1 MDIKRKKKEK
11 GGFRTKKEAGQ
22 ALTAAMNEYNNAGTV
37 FEPTEITVADYLNQ
51 WFDLY
56 CKTNLKYNTQVGYLR
71 IIQGHLIP
79 KFGVY
84 RLKAITPA
92 VLQEYAVE
100 LKMNGNSKSHLV
112 GILSVFSAALNYA
125 VEPMHYLQSNPMQY
139 VKFPKVERKP
149 RERIVLTLDEWCK
162 IRDRFQNTRYYIPLM
177 IGFYTGLRISETF
190 GLTWDDIDFNSNLL
204 TINKTS
210 YSAKVDGKTQIIVD
224 KPKTKKSN
232 RVIPLPN
239 QLVKLLKIIKK
250 ESNSKYVI
258 TTRNSGIVGNRSY
271 QRTFKFILKKV
282 NVPYRNFHSLRHT
295 FATNAIEL
303 GMDVKTLAEILGHT
317 NAMITLNRYSHSLLN
332 YKIEMMNKLGKNLN
346 LSIKNA

>member
-1 MDIKRKKKEK
+1 MKLKELLELWLERYMKHTIKIRTYNRYKSICELHLIKDLGEYELDELKPNVLQDFLLKKIDDHYSTNTIKGIVSVLKQALRLAITLEFVDKEYCSNLK
-11 GGFRTKKEAGQ
+11 MPSSEEKEISVFTKKEQQVIESFCLNHKKRNYIGIVIC
-22 ALTAAMNEYNNAGTV
+22 LYTV
-37 FEPTEITVADYLNQ
+37 I
-51 WFDLY
+51 
-56 CKTNLKYNTQVGYLR
+56 
-71 IIQGHLIP
+71 
-79 KFGVY
+79 
-84 RLKAITPA
+84 RLG
-92 VLQEYAVE
+92 E
-100 LKMNGNSKSHLV
+100 LL
-112 GILSVFSAALNYA
+112 A
-125 VEPMHYLQSNPMQY
+125 
-139 VKFPKVERKP
+139 
-149 RERIVLTLDEWCK
+149 
-162 IRDRFQNTRYYIPLM
+162 
-177 IGFYTGLRISETF
+177 
-190 GLTWDDIDFNSNLL
+190 LTWDDIDFNSNLL

-303 GMDVKTLAEILGHT
+303 GMDVKTLAEILGHI

>member
-1 MDIKRKKKEK
+1 MSVTIEEQKKGDEKMKLKKLLELWLERYMKHTIKIRTYNRYKSICDLHLIKDLGEYELEELKPNVLQDFLLKKIDDHYSTNTIKGIVSVLKQALRLAITLEFVDKEYCSDLK
-11 GGFRTKKEAGQ
+11 MSSSEEKEISVFTKKEQQVIESFCLNHKKRNYIGIVICLYTGIRLGELL
-22 ALTAAMNEYNNAGTV
+22 ALTWN
-37 FEPTEITVADYLNQ
+37 
-51 WFDLY
+51 
-56 CKTNLKYNTQVGYLR
+56 
-71 IIQGHLIP
+71 
-79 KFGVY
+79 
-84 RLKAITPA
+84 
-92 VLQEYAVE
+92 
-100 LKMNGNSKSHLV
+100 
-112 GILSVFSAALNYA
+112 
-125 VEPMHYLQSNPMQY
+125 
-139 VKFPKVERKP
+139 
-149 RERIVLTLDEWCK
+149 
-162 IRDRFQNTRYYIPLM
+162 
-177 IGFYTGLRISETF
+177 
-190 GLTWDDIDFNSNLL
+190 DIDFNSNLL

-232 RVIPLPN
+232 RVIPIPN
-239 QLVKLLKIIKK
+239 QLVKLLRVIKK

-258 TTRNSGIVGNRSY
+258 TTRNSGMVGNRSY

>member
-1 MDIKRKKKEK
+1 MKLKELLELWLERYMKHTIKIRTYNRYKSICELHLIKDLGEYELEELKPNVLQDFLLKKIDDHYSTNTIKGIVSVLKQALRLAITLEFVDKEYCSNLK
-11 GGFRTKKEAGQ
+11 MPSSEEKEISVFTKKEQ
-22 ALTAAMNEYNNAGTV
+22 QVIES
-37 FEPTEITVADYLNQ
+37 FCLNHKKRN
-51 WFDLY
+51 Y
-56 CKTNLKYNTQVGYLR
+56 
-71 IIQGHLIP
+71 I
-79 KFGVY
+79 
-84 RLKAITPA
+84 
-92 VLQEYAVE
+92 
-100 LKMNGNSKSHLV
+100 
-112 GILSVFSAALNYA
+112 GIVICL
-125 VEPMHYLQSNPMQY
+125 
-139 VKFPKVERKP
+139 
-149 RERIVLTLDEWCK
+149 
-162 IRDRFQNTRYYIPLM
+162 
-177 IGFYTGLRISETF
+177 YTGIRLGELLA
-190 GLTWDDIDFNSNLL
+190 LTWDDIDFNSNLL

-210 YSAKVDGKTQIIVD
+210 YSAKLDGKTQIIVD

-258 TTRNSGIVGNRSY
+258 TTRNSGMVGNRSY

>member
-1 MDIKRKKKEK
+1 MKLKELLELWLERYMKHTIKIRTYNRYKSICELHLIKDLGEYELEELKPNVLQDFLLKKIDGNYSTNTIKGIVSVLKQALRLAITLEFVDKEYCSDLK
-11 GGFRTKKEAGQ
+11 MSSSEEKEISVFTKKEQ
-22 ALTAAMNEYNNAGTV
+22 QVIES
-37 FEPTEITVADYLNQ
+37 FCLNHKKRN
-51 WFDLY
+51 Y
-56 CKTNLKYNTQVGYLR
+56 
-71 IIQGHLIP
+71 I
-79 KFGVY
+79 
-84 RLKAITPA
+84 
-92 VLQEYAVE
+92 
-100 LKMNGNSKSHLV
+100 
-112 GILSVFSAALNYA
+112 GIVICL
-125 VEPMHYLQSNPMQY
+125 
-139 VKFPKVERKP
+139 
-149 RERIVLTLDEWCK
+149 
-162 IRDRFQNTRYYIPLM
+162 
-177 IGFYTGLRISETF
+177 YTGIRLGELLA
-190 GLTWDDIDFNSNLL
+190 LTWDDIDFNSNLL

-232 RVIPLPN
+232 RVIPIPN
-239 QLVKLLKIIKK
+239 QLVKLLRVIKK

-258 TTRNSGIVGNRSY
+258 TTRNSGMVGNRSY

>member
-1 MDIKRKKKEK
+1 MKLKELLELWLERYMKHTIKIRTYNRYKSICELHLIKDLGEYELDELKPNVLQDFLLKKIDDHYSTNTLKGIVSVLKQALRLAITLEFVDKEYCSNLK
-11 GGFRTKKEAGQ
+11 MPSSEEKEISVFTKKEQ
-22 ALTAAMNEYNNAGTV
+22 QVIES
-37 FEPTEITVADYLNQ
+37 FCLNHKKRN
-51 WFDLY
+51 Y
-56 CKTNLKYNTQVGYLR
+56 
-71 IIQGHLIP
+71 I
-79 KFGVY
+79 
-84 RLKAITPA
+84 
-92 VLQEYAVE
+92 
-100 LKMNGNSKSHLV
+100 
-112 GILSVFSAALNYA
+112 GIVICL
-125 VEPMHYLQSNPMQY
+125 
-139 VKFPKVERKP
+139 
-149 RERIVLTLDEWCK
+149 
-162 IRDRFQNTRYYIPLM
+162 
-177 IGFYTGLRISETF
+177 YTGIRLGELLA
-190 GLTWDDIDFNSNLL
+190 LTWDDIDFNSNLL

-258 TTRNSGIVGNRSY
+258 TTRNSGMVGNRSY

>member
-1 MDIKRKKKEK
+1 MSVTIEEQKIGDEKMKLKELLELWLERYMKHTIKIRTYNRYKSICELHLIKDLGEYELEELKPNVLQDFLLKKIDDHYSTNTIKGIVSVLKQALRLAITLEIIDKEYCSNLK
-11 GGFRTKKEAGQ
+11 MPSSEEKEISVFTKKEQ
-22 ALTAAMNEYNNAGTV
+22 QVIES
-37 FEPTEITVADYLNQ
+37 FCLN
-51 WFDLY
+51 LNKRNY
-56 CKTNLKYNTQVGYLR
+56 
-71 IIQGHLIP
+71 I
-79 KFGVY
+79 
-84 RLKAITPA
+84 
-92 VLQEYAVE
+92 
-100 LKMNGNSKSHLV
+100 
-112 GILSVFSAALNYA
+112 GIVICL
-125 VEPMHYLQSNPMQY
+125 
-139 VKFPKVERKP
+139 
-149 RERIVLTLDEWCK
+149 
-162 IRDRFQNTRYYIPLM
+162 
-177 IGFYTGLRISETF
+177 YTGIRLGELLA
-190 GLTWDDIDFNSNLL
+190 LTWDDIDFNSNLL

-258 TTRNSGIVGNRSY
+258 TTRNLGMVGNRSY

>member
-1 MDIKRKKKEK
+1 MKLKELLEVWLERYMKHTIKIRTYNRYKSICELHLIKDLGEYELDELKPNVLQDFLLKKIDDHYSTNTLKGIVSVLKQALRLAITLEFVDKEYCSNLK
-11 GGFRTKKEAGQ
+11 MPSSEEKEISVFTKKEQ
-22 ALTAAMNEYNNAGTV
+22 QVIES
-37 FEPTEITVADYLNQ
+37 FCLNHKKRN
-51 WFDLY
+51 Y
-56 CKTNLKYNTQVGYLR
+56 
-71 IIQGHLIP
+71 I
-79 KFGVY
+79 
-84 RLKAITPA
+84 
-92 VLQEYAVE
+92 
-100 LKMNGNSKSHLV
+100 
-112 GILSVFSAALNYA
+112 GIVICL
-125 VEPMHYLQSNPMQY
+125 
-139 VKFPKVERKP
+139 
-149 RERIVLTLDEWCK
+149 
-162 IRDRFQNTRYYIPLM
+162 
-177 IGFYTGLRISETF
+177 YTGIRLGELLA
-190 GLTWDDIDFNSNLL
+190 LTWDDIDFNSNLL

-258 TTRNSGIVGNRSY
+258 TTRNSRMVGNRSY

>member
-1 MDIKRKKKEK
+1 MSVTIEEQKKGDEKMKLKKLLELWLERYMKHTIKIRTYNRYKSICDLHLIKDLGEYELEELKPNVLQDFLLKKIDDHYSTNTIKGIVSVLKQALRLAITLEFVDKEYCSDLK
-11 GGFRTKKEAGQ
+11 MSSSEEKEISVFTKKEQ
-22 ALTAAMNEYNNAGTV
+22 QVIES
-37 FEPTEITVADYLNQ
+37 FCLNHKKRN
-51 WFDLY
+51 Y
-56 CKTNLKYNTQVGYLR
+56 
-71 IIQGHLIP
+71 I
-79 KFGVY
+79 
-84 RLKAITPA
+84 
-92 VLQEYAVE
+92 
-100 LKMNGNSKSHLV
+100 
-112 GILSVFSAALNYA
+112 GIVICL
-125 VEPMHYLQSNPMQY
+125 
-139 VKFPKVERKP
+139 
-149 RERIVLTLDEWCK
+149 
-162 IRDRFQNTRYYIPLM
+162 
-177 IGFYTGLRISETF
+177 YTGIRLGELLA
-190 GLTWDDIDFNSNLL
+190 LTWDDIDFNSNLL

-258 TTRNSGIVGNRSY
+258 TTRNSGMVGNRSY

-303 GMDVKTLAEILGHT
+303 GMDVKTLAEILGHI

>member
-1 MDIKRKKKEK
+1 MKLKELLELWLERYMKHTTKIRTYNRYKSICELHLIKDLGEYELDELKPNVLQDFLLKKIDDHYSTNTIKGIVSVLKQALRLAITLEFVDKEYCSNLK
-11 GGFRTKKEAGQ
+11 MPSSEEKEISVFTKKEQ
-22 ALTAAMNEYNNAGTV
+22 QVIES
-37 FEPTEITVADYLNQ
+37 FCLNHKKRN
-51 WFDLY
+51 Y
-56 CKTNLKYNTQVGYLR
+56 
-71 IIQGHLIP
+71 I
-79 KFGVY
+79 
-84 RLKAITPA
+84 
-92 VLQEYAVE
+92 
-100 LKMNGNSKSHLV
+100 
-112 GILSVFSAALNYA
+112 GIVICL
-125 VEPMHYLQSNPMQY
+125 
-139 VKFPKVERKP
+139 
-149 RERIVLTLDEWCK
+149 
-162 IRDRFQNTRYYIPLM
+162 
-177 IGFYTGLRISETF
+177 YTGIRLGELLA
-190 GLTWDDIDFNSNLL
+190 LTWDDIDFNSNLL

>member
-1 MDIKRKKKEK
+1 MSVTIEEKKKGDEK
-11 GGFRTKKEAGQ
+11 MKLKELLELWLERYMKHTIKIRTYNRYKSICELHLIKDLGEHELDELKPNVLQDFLLKKIDNKYSTNTIKGIVSVLKQALRLAITLEFVDKEYCSNLKMPSSEEKEISVFTKKEQ
-22 ALTAAMNEYNNAGTV
+22 QVIES
-37 FEPTEITVADYLNQ
+37 FCLNHKKRN
-51 WFDLY
+51 Y
-56 CKTNLKYNTQVGYLR
+56 
-71 IIQGHLIP
+71 I
-79 KFGVY
+79 
-84 RLKAITPA
+84 
-92 VLQEYAVE
+92 
-100 LKMNGNSKSHLV
+100 
-112 GILSVFSAALNYA
+112 GIVICL
-125 VEPMHYLQSNPMQY
+125 
-139 VKFPKVERKP
+139 
-149 RERIVLTLDEWCK
+149 
-162 IRDRFQNTRYYIPLM
+162 
-177 IGFYTGLRISETF
+177 YTGIRLGELLA
-190 GLTWDDIDFNSNLL
+190 LTWDDIDFNSNLL

-224 KPKTKKSN
+224 KPKTKKSI

-258 TTRNSGIVGNRSY
+258 TTRNLGMVCNRSY

>member
-1 MDIKRKKKEK
+1 MKLKELLEVWLERYMKHTIKIRTYNRYKSICELHLIKDLGEYELEELKPNVLQDFLLKKIDDHYSTNTIKGIVSVLKQALRLAITLEFVDKEYCSNLK
-11 GGFRTKKEAGQ
+11 MPSSEEKEISVFTKKEQ
-22 ALTAAMNEYNNAGTV
+22 QVIES
-37 FEPTEITVADYLNQ
+37 FCLNHKKRN
-51 WFDLY
+51 Y
-56 CKTNLKYNTQVGYLR
+56 
-71 IIQGHLIP
+71 I
-79 KFGVY
+79 
-84 RLKAITPA
+84 
-92 VLQEYAVE
+92 
-100 LKMNGNSKSHLV
+100 
-112 GILSVFSAALNYA
+112 GIVICL
-125 VEPMHYLQSNPMQY
+125 
-139 VKFPKVERKP
+139 
-149 RERIVLTLDEWCK
+149 
-162 IRDRFQNTRYYIPLM
+162 
-177 IGFYTGLRISETF
+177 YTGIRLGELLA
-190 GLTWDDIDFNSNLL
+190 LTWDDIDFNSNLL

-210 YSAKVDGKTQIIVD
+210 YSAKLDGKTQIIVD

-258 TTRNSGIVGNRSY
+258 TTRNSGMVGNRSY

>member
-1 MDIKRKKKEK
+1 MKLKELLEVWLERYMKHTIKIRTYNRYKSICELHLIKDLGEYELDELKPNVLQDFLLKKIDDHYSTNTLKGIVSVLKQALRLAITLEFVDKEYCSNLK
-11 GGFRTKKEAGQ
+11 MPSSEEKEISVFTKKEQ
-22 ALTAAMNEYNNAGTV
+22 QVIES
-37 FEPTEITVADYLNQ
+37 FCLNHKKRN
-51 WFDLY
+51 Y
-56 CKTNLKYNTQVGYLR
+56 
-71 IIQGHLIP
+71 I
-79 KFGVY
+79 
-84 RLKAITPA
+84 
-92 VLQEYAVE
+92 
-100 LKMNGNSKSHLV
+100 
-112 GILSVFSAALNYA
+112 GIVICL
-125 VEPMHYLQSNPMQY
+125 
-139 VKFPKVERKP
+139 
-149 RERIVLTLDEWCK
+149 
-162 IRDRFQNTRYYIPLM
+162 
-177 IGFYTGLRISETF
+177 YTGIRLGELLA
-190 GLTWDDIDFNSNLL
+190 LTWDDIDFNSNLL

-258 TTRNSGIVGNRSY
+258 TTRNSGMVGNRSY

>member
-1 MDIKRKKKEK
+1 MKLKELLELWLERYMKHTIKIRTYNRYKSICDLHLIKDLGEYELEELKPNVLQDFLLKKIDDHYSTNTIKGIVSVLKQALKLSITLEFVDKEYCSNLK
-11 GGFRTKKEAGQ
+11 MPSSEEKEISVFTKKEQ
-22 ALTAAMNEYNNAGTV
+22 QVIES
-37 FEPTEITVADYLNQ
+37 FCLNHKKRN
-51 WFDLY
+51 Y
-56 CKTNLKYNTQVGYLR
+56 
-71 IIQGHLIP
+71 I
-79 KFGVY
+79 
-84 RLKAITPA
+84 
-92 VLQEYAVE
+92 
-100 LKMNGNSKSHLV
+100 
-112 GILSVFSAALNYA
+112 GIVICL
-125 VEPMHYLQSNPMQY
+125 
-139 VKFPKVERKP
+139 
-149 RERIVLTLDEWCK
+149 
-162 IRDRFQNTRYYIPLM
+162 
-177 IGFYTGLRISETF
+177 YTGIRLGELLA
-190 GLTWDDIDFNSNLL
+190 LTWDDIDFNSNLL

-258 TTRNSGIVGNRSY
+258 TTRNSGMVGNRSY

>member
-1 MDIKRKKKEK
+1 MKLKELLELWLERYMKHTIKIRTYNRYKSICELHLIKDLGEYELEELKPNVLQDFLLKKIDNKYSTNTIKGIVSVLKQALRLAITLEFVDKEYCSNLK
-11 GGFRTKKEAGQ
+11 MPSSEEKEISVFTKKEQ
-22 ALTAAMNEYNNAGTV
+22 QVIES
-37 FEPTEITVADYLNQ
+37 FCLNHKKRN
-51 WFDLY
+51 Y
-56 CKTNLKYNTQVGYLR
+56 
-71 IIQGHLIP
+71 I
-79 KFGVY
+79 
-84 RLKAITPA
+84 
-92 VLQEYAVE
+92 
-100 LKMNGNSKSHLV
+100 
-112 GILSVFSAALNYA
+112 GIVICL
-125 VEPMHYLQSNPMQY
+125 
-139 VKFPKVERKP
+139 
-149 RERIVLTLDEWCK
+149 
-162 IRDRFQNTRYYIPLM
+162 
-177 IGFYTGLRISETF
+177 YTGIRLGELLA
-190 GLTWDDIDFNSNLL
+190 LTWDDIDFNSNLL

-258 TTRNSGIVGNRSY
+258 TTRNSRMVGNRSY

>member
-1 MDIKRKKKEK
+1 MSVTIEEQKKGDEKMKLKELLEVWLERYMKHTIKIRTYNRYKGICELHLIKDLGEYELDELKPNVLQDFLLKKIDDHYSTNTIKGIVSVLKQALKLAITLEFVDKEYCSNLKMPSSEEKEISVFNKKEQLVIES
-11 GGFRTKKEAGQ
+11 FCLNHKKRNY
-22 ALTAAMNEYNNAGTV
+22 M
-37 FEPTEITVADYLNQ
+37 
-51 WFDLY
+51 
-56 CKTNLKYNTQVGYLR
+56 
-71 IIQGHLIP
+71 
-79 KFGVY
+79 
-84 RLKAITPA
+84 
-92 VLQEYAVE
+92 
-100 LKMNGNSKSHLV
+100 
-112 GILSVFSAALNYA
+112 GIVICL
-125 VEPMHYLQSNPMQY
+125 
-139 VKFPKVERKP
+139 
-149 RERIVLTLDEWCK
+149 
-162 IRDRFQNTRYYIPLM
+162 
-177 IGFYTGLRISETF
+177 YTGIRLGELLA
-190 GLTWDDIDFNSNLL
+190 LTWDDIDFNSNLL

-210 YSAKVDGKTQIIVD
+210 YSSKVNGKTQIIVD

-258 TTRNSGIVGNRSY
+258 TTRNSGMVGNRSY

>member
-1 MDIKRKKKEK
+1 MKLKELLELWLERYMKHTIKIRTYNRYKSICELHLIKDLGDYELDELKPNVLQDFLLKKIDDHYSTNTIKGIVSVLKQALRLAITLEFVDKEYCSNLK
-11 GGFRTKKEAGQ
+11 MPSSEEKEISVFTKKEQ
-22 ALTAAMNEYNNAGTV
+22 QVIES
-37 FEPTEITVADYLNQ
+37 FCLNHKKRN
-51 WFDLY
+51 Y
-56 CKTNLKYNTQVGYLR
+56 
-71 IIQGHLIP
+71 I
-79 KFGVY
+79 
-84 RLKAITPA
+84 
-92 VLQEYAVE
+92 
-100 LKMNGNSKSHLV
+100 
-112 GILSVFSAALNYA
+112 GIVICL
-125 VEPMHYLQSNPMQY
+125 
-139 VKFPKVERKP
+139 
-149 RERIVLTLDEWCK
+149 
-162 IRDRFQNTRYYIPLM
+162 
-177 IGFYTGLRISETF
+177 YTGIRLGELLA
-190 GLTWDDIDFNSNLL
+190 LTWDDIDFNSNLL

>member
-1 MDIKRKKKEK
+1 MKLKELLELWLERYMKHTIKIRTYNRYKSICELHLIKDLGEYELEELKPNVLQDFLLQKIDGNYSTNTIKGIVSVLKQALRLAITLEFVDKEYCSNLK
-11 GGFRTKKEAGQ
+11 MPSSEEKEISVFTKKEQQ
-22 ALTAAMNEYNNAGTV
+22 AIE
-37 FEPTEITVADYLNQ
+37 F
-51 WFDLY
+51 F
-56 CKTNLKYNTQVGYLR
+56 C
-71 IIQGHLIP
+71 
-79 KFGVY
+79 
-84 RLKAITPA
+84 
-92 VLQEYAVE
+92 
-100 LKMNGNSKSHLV
+100 
-112 GILSVFSAALNYA
+112 LNYKKKN
-125 VEPMHYLQSNPMQY
+125 YIG
-139 VKFPKVERKP
+139 
-149 RERIVLTLDEWCK
+149 IVICL
-162 IRDRFQNTRYYIPLM
+162 
-177 IGFYTGLRISETF
+177 YTGIRLGELLA
-190 GLTWDDIDFNSNLL
+190 LTWDDIDFNSNLL

-258 TTRNSGIVGNRSY
+258 TTRNSGMVGNRSY

>member
-1 MDIKRKKKEK
+1 MKLKELLELWLERYMKHTIKIRTYNRYKSIYELHLIKDLGEYELDELKPNVLQDFLLKKIDDHYSTNTIKGIVSVLKQALRLAITLEFVDKEYCSNLK
-11 GGFRTKKEAGQ
+11 MPSSEEKEISVFTKKEQ
-22 ALTAAMNEYNNAGTV
+22 QVIES
-37 FEPTEITVADYLNQ
+37 FCLNHKKRN
-51 WFDLY
+51 Y
-56 CKTNLKYNTQVGYLR
+56 
-71 IIQGHLIP
+71 I
-79 KFGVY
+79 
-84 RLKAITPA
+84 
-92 VLQEYAVE
+92 
-100 LKMNGNSKSHLV
+100 
-112 GILSVFSAALNYA
+112 GIVICL
-125 VEPMHYLQSNPMQY
+125 
-139 VKFPKVERKP
+139 
-149 RERIVLTLDEWCK
+149 
-162 IRDRFQNTRYYIPLM
+162 
-177 IGFYTGLRISETF
+177 YTGIRLGELLA
-190 GLTWDDIDFNSNLL
+190 LTWDDIDFNSNLL

>member
-1 MDIKRKKKEK
+1 MKLKELLELWLERYMKHTIKIRTYNRYKSICDLHLIKDLGEYELEELKPNVLQDFLLQKIDGNYSTNTIKGIVSVLKQALRLAITLEFVDKEYCSNLK
-11 GGFRTKKEAGQ
+11 MPSSEEKEISVFTKKEQQVIESFCLNHKKKNYIGIVICLYTGIRLGELL
-22 ALTAAMNEYNNAGTV
+22 ALTWE
-37 FEPTEITVADYLNQ
+37 
-51 WFDLY
+51 
-56 CKTNLKYNTQVGYLR
+56 
-71 IIQGHLIP
+71 
-79 KFGVY
+79 
-84 RLKAITPA
+84 
-92 VLQEYAVE
+92 
-100 LKMNGNSKSHLV
+100 
-112 GILSVFSAALNYA
+112 
-125 VEPMHYLQSNPMQY
+125 
-139 VKFPKVERKP
+139 
-149 RERIVLTLDEWCK
+149 
-162 IRDRFQNTRYYIPLM
+162 
-177 IGFYTGLRISETF
+177 
-190 GLTWDDIDFNSNLL
+190 DIDFNSNLL

-210 YSAKVDGKTQIIVD
+210 YSAKLDGKTQIIVD
-224 KPKTKKSN
+224 KPKTKKSI

-258 TTRNSGIVGNRSY
+258 TTRNSGMVGNRSY

>member
-1 MDIKRKKKEK
+1 MKLKELLELWLERYMKHTIKIRTYNRYKSICDLHLIKDFGEYELEELKPNVLQDFLLKKIDDHYSTNTIKGIVSVLKQALRLAITLEFVDKEYCSNLK
-11 GGFRTKKEAGQ
+11 MPSSEEKEISVFTKKEQ
-22 ALTAAMNEYNNAGTV
+22 QVIES
-37 FEPTEITVADYLNQ
+37 FCLNHKKRN
-51 WFDLY
+51 Y
-56 CKTNLKYNTQVGYLR
+56 
-71 IIQGHLIP
+71 I
-79 KFGVY
+79 
-84 RLKAITPA
+84 
-92 VLQEYAVE
+92 
-100 LKMNGNSKSHLV
+100 
-112 GILSVFSAALNYA
+112 GIVICL
-125 VEPMHYLQSNPMQY
+125 
-139 VKFPKVERKP
+139 
-149 RERIVLTLDEWCK
+149 
-162 IRDRFQNTRYYIPLM
+162 
-177 IGFYTGLRISETF
+177 YTGIRLGELLA
-190 GLTWDDIDFNSNLL
+190 LTWDDIDFNSNLL

-210 YSAKVDGKTQIIVD
+210 YSAKLDGKTQIIVD

-258 TTRNSGIVGNRSY
+258 TTRNSGMVGNRSY

>member
-1 MDIKRKKKEK
+1 MKLKELLELWLERYMKHTIKIRTYNRCKSICELHLIKDLGEYELDELKPNVLQDFLLKKIDDHYSTNTIKGIVSVLKQALRLAITLEFVDKEYCSNLK
-11 GGFRTKKEAGQ
+11 MPSSEEKEISVFTKKEQ
-22 ALTAAMNEYNNAGTV
+22 QVIES
-37 FEPTEITVADYLNQ
+37 FCLNHKKRN
-51 WFDLY
+51 Y
-56 CKTNLKYNTQVGYLR
+56 
-71 IIQGHLIP
+71 I
-79 KFGVY
+79 
-84 RLKAITPA
+84 
-92 VLQEYAVE
+92 
-100 LKMNGNSKSHLV
+100 
-112 GILSVFSAALNYA
+112 GIVICL
-125 VEPMHYLQSNPMQY
+125 
-139 VKFPKVERKP
+139 
-149 RERIVLTLDEWCK
+149 
-162 IRDRFQNTRYYIPLM
+162 
-177 IGFYTGLRISETF
+177 YTGIRLGELLA
-190 GLTWDDIDFNSNLL
+190 LTWDDIDFNSNLL

>member
-1 MDIKRKKKEK
+1 MKLKELLELWLERYMKHTIKIRTYNRYKSICELHLIKDLGEYELEELKPNVLQDFLLKKIDGNYSTNTIKGIVSVLKQALRLAITLEFVDKEYCSDLK
-11 GGFRTKKEAGQ
+11 MSSSEEKEISVFTKKEQ
-22 ALTAAMNEYNNAGTV
+22 QVIES
-37 FEPTEITVADYLNQ
+37 FCLNH
-51 WFDLY
+51 
-56 CKTNLKYNTQVGYLR
+56 K
-71 IIQGHLIP
+71 
-79 KFGVY
+79 
-84 RLKAITPA
+84 
-92 VLQEYAVE
+92 
-100 LKMNGNSKSHLV
+100 KSNYI
-112 GILSVFSAALNYA
+112 GIVICL
-125 VEPMHYLQSNPMQY
+125 
-139 VKFPKVERKP
+139 
-149 RERIVLTLDEWCK
+149 
-162 IRDRFQNTRYYIPLM
+162 
-177 IGFYTGLRISETF
+177 YTGIRLGELLA
-190 GLTWDDIDFNSNLL
+190 LTWDDIDFNSNLL

-232 RVIPLPN
+232 RVIPIPN
-239 QLVKLLKIIKK
+239 QLVKLLRVIKK

-258 TTRNSGIVGNRSY
+258 TTRNSGMVGNRSY

>member
-1 MDIKRKKKEK
+1 MKLKELLEVWLERYMKHTIKIRTYNRYKSICELHLIKDLGEYELDELKPNVLQDFLLKKIDNKYSTNTIKGIVSVLKQSLRLAITLEFVDKEYCSNLK
-11 GGFRTKKEAGQ
+11 MPSSEEKEISVFTKKEQ
-22 ALTAAMNEYNNAGTV
+22 QIIES
-37 FEPTEITVADYLNQ
+37 FCLNH
-51 WFDLY
+51 
-56 CKTNLKYNTQVGYLR
+56 K
-71 IIQGHLIP
+71 
-79 KFGVY
+79 
-84 RLKAITPA
+84 
-92 VLQEYAVE
+92 
-100 LKMNGNSKSHLV
+100 KSNYI
-112 GILSVFSAALNYA
+112 GIVICL
-125 VEPMHYLQSNPMQY
+125 
-139 VKFPKVERKP
+139 
-149 RERIVLTLDEWCK
+149 
-162 IRDRFQNTRYYIPLM
+162 
-177 IGFYTGLRISETF
+177 YTGIRLGELLA
-190 GLTWDDIDFNSNLL
+190 LTWDDIDFNSNLL

-250 ESNSKYVI
+250 KSNSKYVI
-258 TTRNSGIVGNRSY
+258 TTRNSGMVGNRSY

-346 LSIKNA
+346 LSIKNS

>member
-1 MDIKRKKKEK
+1 MSVTIEEQKKGDEKMKLKELLEVWLERYMKHTIKIRTYNRYKSICELHLIKDLGEYELDELKPNVLQDFLLKKIDDHYSTNTIKGIVSVLKQALRLAITLEFVDKEYCSNLK
-11 GGFRTKKEAGQ
+11 MPSSEEKEISVFTKKEQ
-22 ALTAAMNEYNNAGTV
+22 QVIEL
-37 FEPTEITVADYLNQ
+37 FCLNHKKRN
-51 WFDLY
+51 Y
-56 CKTNLKYNTQVGYLR
+56 
-71 IIQGHLIP
+71 I
-79 KFGVY
+79 
-84 RLKAITPA
+84 
-92 VLQEYAVE
+92 
-100 LKMNGNSKSHLV
+100 
-112 GILSVFSAALNYA
+112 GIVICL
-125 VEPMHYLQSNPMQY
+125 
-139 VKFPKVERKP
+139 
-149 RERIVLTLDEWCK
+149 
-162 IRDRFQNTRYYIPLM
+162 
-177 IGFYTGLRISETF
+177 YTGIRLGELLA
-190 GLTWDDIDFNSNLL
+190 LTWDDIDFNSNLL

-232 RVIPLPN
+232 RVIPIPN
-239 QLVKLLKIIKK
+239 QLVKLLKVIKK

-258 TTRNSGIVGNRSY
+258 TTRNSGMVGNRSY

-332 YKIEMMNKLGKNLN
+332 YKIEMMNKLGKNLI

>member
-1 MDIKRKKKEK
+1 MSVTIEEQKKGDEKMKLKELLELWLERYMKHTIKIRTYNRYKSICELHLIKDLGEYELEELKPNVLQDFLLKKIDGNYSTNTIKGIVSVLKQALRLAITLEFVDKEYCSDLK
-11 GGFRTKKEAGQ
+11 MSSSEEKEISVFTKKEQ
-22 ALTAAMNEYNNAGTV
+22 QVIES
-37 FEPTEITVADYLNQ
+37 FCLNHKKRN
-51 WFDLY
+51 Y
-56 CKTNLKYNTQVGYLR
+56 
-71 IIQGHLIP
+71 I
-79 KFGVY
+79 
-84 RLKAITPA
+84 
-92 VLQEYAVE
+92 
-100 LKMNGNSKSHLV
+100 
-112 GILSVFSAALNYA
+112 GIVICL
-125 VEPMHYLQSNPMQY
+125 
-139 VKFPKVERKP
+139 
-149 RERIVLTLDEWCK
+149 
-162 IRDRFQNTRYYIPLM
+162 
-177 IGFYTGLRISETF
+177 YTGIRLGELLA
-190 GLTWDDIDFNSNLL
+190 LTWDDIDFNSNLL

-258 TTRNSGIVGNRSY
+258 ITRNSGMVGNRSY

>member
-1 MDIKRKKKEK
+1 MKLKELLELWLERYMKHTIKIRTYNRYKSICDLHLIKDLGEYELEELKPNVLQDFLLKKIYNKYSTNTIKGIVSVLKQALRLAITLEFVDKEYCSNLK
-11 GGFRTKKEAGQ
+11 MPSSEEKEISVFTKKEQ
-22 ALTAAMNEYNNAGTV
+22 QVIES
-37 FEPTEITVADYLNQ
+37 FCLNHKKRN
-51 WFDLY
+51 Y
-56 CKTNLKYNTQVGYLR
+56 
-71 IIQGHLIP
+71 I
-79 KFGVY
+79 
-84 RLKAITPA
+84 
-92 VLQEYAVE
+92 
-100 LKMNGNSKSHLV
+100 
-112 GILSVFSAALNYA
+112 GIVICL
-125 VEPMHYLQSNPMQY
+125 
-139 VKFPKVERKP
+139 
-149 RERIVLTLDEWCK
+149 
-162 IRDRFQNTRYYIPLM
+162 
-177 IGFYTGLRISETF
+177 YTGIRLGELLA
-190 GLTWDDIDFNSNLL
+190 LTWDDIDFNSNLL

-210 YSAKVDGKTQIIVD
+210 YSAKVDGKIQIIVD

-258 TTRNSGIVGNRSY
+258 TTRNSGMVGNRSY

-332 YKIEMMNKLGKNLN
+332 YKIEMMNKLGKKMVANFNLN
-346 LSIKNA
+346 R

>member
-1 MDIKRKKKEK
+1 MKLKELLELWLKRYMKHTIKIRTYNRYKSICELHLIKDLGEYELEKLKSNILQDFLLKKIEETYSTNTIKGIVSVLKQALRLAITLEFIDKEYCSNIK
-11 GGFRTKKEAGQ
+11 MPSSEEKEISVFTKKEQ
-22 ALTAAMNEYNNAGTV
+22 QVIET
-37 FEPTEITVADYLNQ
+37 FCLNHKKRN
-51 WFDLY
+51 Y
-56 CKTNLKYNTQVGYLR
+56 
-71 IIQGHLIP
+71 I
-79 KFGVY
+79 
-84 RLKAITPA
+84 
-92 VLQEYAVE
+92 
-100 LKMNGNSKSHLV
+100 
-112 GILSVFSAALNYA
+112 GIVICL
-125 VEPMHYLQSNPMQY
+125 
-139 VKFPKVERKP
+139 
-149 RERIVLTLDEWCK
+149 
-162 IRDRFQNTRYYIPLM
+162 
-177 IGFYTGLRISETF
+177 YTGIRLGELLA
-190 GLTWDDIDFNSNLL
+190 LTWDDIDFNSNLL

-239 QLVKLLKIIKK
+239 QLAKLLRIIKK

-258 TTRNSGIVGNRSY
+258 TTRNLGRVGNRSY

-282 NVPYRNFHSLRHT
+282 NVLYRNFHSLRHT

-346 LSIKNA
+346 LSIKNT

>member
-1 MDIKRKKKEK
+1 MKLKELLELWLERYMKHTIKIRTYNRYKSICDLHLIKDLGEYEFDELKPNVLQDFLLKKIDNKYSTNTIKGIVSVLKQALKLAITLEFVDKEYCSNLK
-11 GGFRTKKEAGQ
+11 MPSSEEKEISVFTKKEQ
-22 ALTAAMNEYNNAGTV
+22 QVIES
-37 FEPTEITVADYLNQ
+37 FCLNHKKRN
-51 WFDLY
+51 Y
-56 CKTNLKYNTQVGYLR
+56 
-71 IIQGHLIP
+71 I
-79 KFGVY
+79 
-84 RLKAITPA
+84 
-92 VLQEYAVE
+92 
-100 LKMNGNSKSHLV
+100 
-112 GILSVFSAALNYA
+112 GIVIFL
-125 VEPMHYLQSNPMQY
+125 
-139 VKFPKVERKP
+139 
-149 RERIVLTLDEWCK
+149 
-162 IRDRFQNTRYYIPLM
+162 
-177 IGFYTGLRISETF
+177 YTGIRLGELLA
-190 GLTWDDIDFNSNLL
+190 LTWDDIDFNSNLL

-258 TTRNSGIVGNRSY
+258 TTRNSGMVGNRSY

-346 LSIKNA
+346 LSIRNA

>member
-1 MDIKRKKKEK
+1 MKLKELLELWLERYMKHTIKIRTYNRYKSICELHLIKDLGEYELDELKPNVLQDFLLKKIDDHYSTNTIKGIVSVLKQALRLAITLEFVDKEYCSNLK
-11 GGFRTKKEAGQ
+11 MPSSEEKEISVFTKKEQ
-22 ALTAAMNEYNNAGTV
+22 QVIES
-37 FEPTEITVADYLNQ
+37 FCLNHKKRN
-51 WFDLY
+51 Y
-56 CKTNLKYNTQVGYLR
+56 
-71 IIQGHLIP
+71 I
-79 KFGVY
+79 
-84 RLKAITPA
+84 
-92 VLQEYAVE
+92 
-100 LKMNGNSKSHLV
+100 
-112 GILSVFSAALNYA
+112 GIVICL
-125 VEPMHYLQSNPMQY
+125 
-139 VKFPKVERKP
+139 
-149 RERIVLTLDEWCK
+149 
-162 IRDRFQNTRYYIPLM
+162 
-177 IGFYTGLRISETF
+177 YTGIRLGELLA
-190 GLTWDDIDFNSNLL
+190 LTWDDIDFNSNLL

-303 GMDVKTLAEILGHT
+303 GMDVKTLAEILGHI

>member
-1 MDIKRKKKEK
+1 MFFKK
-11 GGFRTKKEAGQ
+11 GGNLDVQMSVTIEEQKKGDEKMKLKELLELWLERYMKHTIKIRTYNRYKSICELHLIKDLGEYELDELKPNVLQDFLLKKIDDHYSTNTIKGIVSVLKQALRLAITLEFVDKEYCSNLKMPSSEEKEISVFTKKEQ
-22 ALTAAMNEYNNAGTV
+22 QVIES
-37 FEPTEITVADYLNQ
+37 FCLNHKKRN
-51 WFDLY
+51 Y
-56 CKTNLKYNTQVGYLR
+56 
-71 IIQGHLIP
+71 I
-79 KFGVY
+79 
-84 RLKAITPA
+84 
-92 VLQEYAVE
+92 
-100 LKMNGNSKSHLV
+100 
-112 GILSVFSAALNYA
+112 GIVICL
-125 VEPMHYLQSNPMQY
+125 
-139 VKFPKVERKP
+139 
-149 RERIVLTLDEWCK
+149 
-162 IRDRFQNTRYYIPLM
+162 
-177 IGFYTGLRISETF
+177 YTGIRLGELLA
-190 GLTWDDIDFNSNLL
+190 LTWDDIDFNSNLL

-332 YKIEMMNKLGKNLN
+332 YKIEKMNKLGKNLN

>member
-1 MDIKRKKKEK
+1 MSVTIEEQKKGDEKMKLNELLEVWLERYMKHTIKIRTYNRYKSICDLHLIKDLGEYELDELKPNVLQDFLLKKIDDHYSTNTIKGIVSVLKQALRLAITLEFVDKEYCSNLK
-11 GGFRTKKEAGQ
+11 MPSSEEKEISVFTKKEQ
-22 ALTAAMNEYNNAGTV
+22 QVIES
-37 FEPTEITVADYLNQ
+37 FCLNHKKRN
-51 WFDLY
+51 Y
-56 CKTNLKYNTQVGYLR
+56 
-71 IIQGHLIP
+71 I
-79 KFGVY
+79 
-84 RLKAITPA
+84 
-92 VLQEYAVE
+92 
-100 LKMNGNSKSHLV
+100 
-112 GILSVFSAALNYA
+112 GIVICL
-125 VEPMHYLQSNPMQY
+125 
-139 VKFPKVERKP
+139 
-149 RERIVLTLDEWCK
+149 
-162 IRDRFQNTRYYIPLM
+162 
-177 IGFYTGLRISETF
+177 YTGIRLGELLA
-190 GLTWDDIDFNSNLL
+190 LTWDDIDFNSNLL

-258 TTRNSGIVGNRSY
+258 ATRNSGMVGNRSY

-346 LSIKNA
+346 LSIRNA

>member
-1 MDIKRKKKEK
+1 MKLKELLELWLERYMKHTIKIRTYNRYKSICELHLIKDLGEYELEELKPNVLQDFLLQKIDGNYSTNTIKGIVSVLKQALRLAITLEFVDKEYCSNLK
-11 GGFRTKKEAGQ
+11 MPSSEEKEISVFTKKEQ
-22 ALTAAMNEYNNAGTV
+22 QVIES
-37 FEPTEITVADYLNQ
+37 FCLNHKKRN
-51 WFDLY
+51 Y
-56 CKTNLKYNTQVGYLR
+56 
-71 IIQGHLIP
+71 I
-79 KFGVY
+79 
-84 RLKAITPA
+84 
-92 VLQEYAVE
+92 
-100 LKMNGNSKSHLV
+100 
-112 GILSVFSAALNYA
+112 GIVICL
-125 VEPMHYLQSNPMQY
+125 
-139 VKFPKVERKP
+139 
-149 RERIVLTLDEWCK
+149 
-162 IRDRFQNTRYYIPLM
+162 
-177 IGFYTGLRISETF
+177 YTGIRLGELLA
-190 GLTWDDIDFNSNLL
+190 LTWDDIDFNSNLL

-258 TTRNSGIVGNRSY
+258 TTRNSGMVGNRSY